1 MQRHGSTEPARPT
14 SLPPAALHVL
24 LAIGPS
30 ERHGYA
36 IMGEVKRITGGAVR
50 MGPGTLYGT
59 LKRLLADG
67 LIEEIDERRDGE
79 GDDRRRR
86 YYRLTGLGRAVTAS
100 EVEGLQSLLRRSRA
114 RKWALRRG
122 AS

>member
-1 MQRHGSTEPARPT
+1 MGRQRSSEPAKSRT
-14 SLPPAALHVL
+14 LPPAALHVL

-67 LIEEIDERRDGE
+67 LIEESSERRDGE
-79 GDDRRRR
+79 RDDRRRR
-86 YYRLTGLGRAVTAS
+86 YYRLTALGRAVAAS
-100 EVEGLQSLLRRSRA
+100 EVEGLQSLLRRSGA
-114 RKWALRRG
+114 RKWGLRRE

>member
-1 MQRHGSTEPARPT
+1 MQRQGSTGPAKST
-14 SLPPAALHVL
+14 MLPPAALHVL
-24 LAIGPS
+24 LAIGSS

-50 MGPGTLYGT
+50 MGPGTLYGS

-67 LIEEIDERRDGE
+67 LIEESGERHEGE
-79 GDDRRRR
+79 RNGRRRR
-86 YYRLTGLGRAVTAS
+86 YYRLTALGRAVAAS
-100 EVEGLQSLLRRSRA
+100 EVKGLQSLLRRSRA

-122 AS
+122 AP

>member
-1 MQRHGSTEPARPT
+1 MRRQGSSEPAKST
-14 SLPPAALHVL
+14 TLPPAALHVL

-67 LIEEIDERRDGE
+67 LIEESERADGGRDG
-79 GDDRRRR
+79 RRRR
-86 YYRLTGLGRAVTAS
+86 YYRLTALGRAVAAS
-100 EVEGLQSLLRRSRA
+100 EVEGLQSLLRRSGA
-114 RKWALRRG
+114 RKWTLRRG

>member
-1 MQRHGSTEPARPT
+1 MQRRGSTEPAKSAT
-14 SLPPAALHVL
+14 LPPAALHVL
-24 LAIGPS
+24 LAIGPN

-36 IMGEVKRITGGAVR
+36 IMGEVKRITDGAVR

-67 LIEEIDERRDGE
+67 LIEDSGERGDGE
-79 GDDRRRR
+79 RDDRRRR
-86 YYRLTGLGRAVTAS
+86 YYRLTALGRAVAAS
-100 EVEGLQSLLRRSRA
+100 EVKGLQSLLRRSQA

-122 AS
+122 AP